1 MLFSIERKPEAADAE
16 DEMTSHDIAILGN
29 SGQVARA
36 LVRETAARGLRA
48 MAGGRPRVDIADY
61 HSLAT
66 FLYEAQPRIVVNAAA
81 YTAVDKAE
89 SEPGEAFRINAEAP
103 ARLAALCA
111 AARVPLI
118 HISTDYVFDGQQTQ
132 PYVESDTRRPLG
144 VYGASKAA
152 GEDAVRAGCG
162 QHIILR
168 TSWVYSG
175 EGHNFLRTMLR
186 LGAERESLSVVD
198 DQYGAPT
205 SADDLAS
212 AILTIVAAIAQAG
225 PDAPWGTYHLTGAG
239 ETTWH
244 GFATEIFRLTAAS
257 GAKTPR
263 LLPIPTREY
272 PTPALRPASS
282 RLDNGKIARSFGIT
296 LPSWQQSLA
305 ETLARHA
312 LRPTCP

>member
-1 MLFSIERKPEAADAE
+1 
-16 DEMTSHDIAILGN
+16 MTSHGIAILGS

-36 LVRETAARGLRA
+36 LVREASARGVHA
-48 MAGGRPRVDIADY
+48 TAGGRPRVDVADY
-61 HSLAT
+61 HSVAT
-66 FLYEAQPRIVVNAAA
+66 FLYETQPRVVINAAA

-118 HISTDYVFDGQQTQ
+118 HISTDYVFDGQQTR
-132 PYVESDTRRPLG
+132 PYVESDPMHPLG

-152 GEDAVRAGCG
+152 GEDAVRTGCAE
-162 QHIILR
+162 HIILR

-186 LGAERESLSVVD
+186 LGAEREIISVVD
-198 DQYGAPT
+198 DQHGAPT
-205 SADDLAS
+205 SADDLAG
-212 AILTIVAAIAQAG
+212 AILTIAAAIEQAP
-225 PDAPWGTYHLTGAG
+225 PDALWGTFHLTGAG
-239 ETTWH
+239 ETTWY
-244 GFATEIFRLTAAS
+244 GFAVEIFRLAAAS
-257 GAKTPR
+257 GSTTPR
-263 LLPIPTREY
+263 LVPIPTREY

-282 RLDNGKIARSFGIT
+282 RLDNGKIGRTFGIA

-305 ETLARHA
+305 GMMARIAPH
-312 LRPTCP
+312 RI